1 MSMQKKT
8 NTVPRP
14 TDGFFRLALVGGGT
28 LKGKE
33 VADVLDERKFPSV
46 DVKLL
51 DDDDD
56 SLGQMEAVGDEI
68 TFVRSVGIDQF
79 ENLDFAPFAGDP
91 ATTRKSWAAARDAGV
106 SMLDLS
112 CALDDESGTRVRS
125 PWIEKQLGQDI
136 QLELQP
142 GPAVVVAHPAAV
154 VLALLVLRGQQAGS
168 IRSAVAT
175 VFEPV
180 SERGRKSIDELQEQ
194 SAYLLSFQEPPREVF
209 DAQVESNLVRRYGGK
224 PVTSLENIEQRVAA
238 RHCWRIAGESAPMLS
253 LALLQA
259 PAFHGHSLLLFL
271 ETEEPVALG
280 DMVQALQGEHV
291 TIMRTAEE
299 PPTTVA
305 ASGQDDILVSVAR
318 DASNPKGVWIWAAAD
333 NLRVSARTAVELA
346 EIIAASRPKRTV
358 Q

>member
-1 MSMQKKT
+1 MSMQKKPNGVT
-8 NTVPRP
+8 RP
-14 TDGFFRLALVGGGT
+14 TDGFFRLALVGGAT

-33 VADVLDERKFPSV
+33 VADVLDERKFPSI

-56 SLGQMEAVGDEI
+56 SLGQLEAVGDEI
-68 TFVRSVGIDQF
+68 TFIQSVGSDQF
-79 ENLDFAPFAGDP
+79 ENLDFALFAGDP
-91 ATTRKSWAAARDAGV
+91 ATTRKTWAAARDAGV
-106 SMLDLS
+106 SILDLS
-112 CALDDESGTRVRS
+112 YALEDEPGTRVRS
-125 PWIEKQLGQDI
+125 PWIEKQLGQDL

-180 SERGRKSIDELQEQ
+180 SERGLKGINELQQQ
-194 SAYLLSFQEPPREVF
+194 SLNLLSFQELPREVF
-209 DAQVESNLVRRYGGK
+209 DAQVGFNLVRRYGGK
-224 PVTSLENIEQRVAA
+224 SAASLENIEQRIA
-238 RHCWRIAGESAPMLS
+238 RHYHRIAGEDAPKLS

-259 PAFHGHSLLLFL
+259 PVFHGHSLLLFL
-271 ETEEPVALG
+271 ETKDPVALG
-280 DMVQALQGEHV
+280 DMVQALQGDHV

-305 ASGQDDILVSVAR
+305 AAGQDDILVSVAR

-346 EIIAASRPKRTV
+346 ENIAASRPKGPV